1 MKWFNFQEIKNSS
14 IHITPN
20 LPIITTKRYKLGF
33 LKLASYISLYTIA
46 AWLILIIILAI
57 TPLKDF
63 LFVVDNSELKAQTEK
78 IQLLQNKVLI
88 LTNQLQSLSSSN
100 ERIRL
105 AIRLAQKDSAK
116 ANDKIYDT
124 LKNRVD
130 KKISIGGNIYY
141 AFIDLLNTLLHPNL
155 NPRTII
161 FIEPVQGIITQE
173 FNPDIGH
180 MGIDYG
186 VKVGSPVFASIGG
199 LVIFSD
205 YTIDSGYMLI
215 IQHDQ
220 GFTTVYKHCSS
231 LLKKERDVVS
241 QGDLIA
247 LSGNSGKNT
256 TGPHLHFEIWQD
268 GKPVDPQKILLK

>member
-1 MKWFNFQEIKNSS
+1 MKWFNFQAIKNSS

-33 LKLASYISLYTIA
+33 VKLASYISLYTIA
-46 AWLILIIILAI
+46 VWLLLIIVLAV

-78 IQLLQNKVLI
+78 IQQLQSKVLI
-88 LTNQLQSLSSSN
+88 LTNQLQSLSSTN

-105 AIRLAQKDSAK
+105 AIKLAQKDSVN

-124 LKNRVD
+124 LKNRVI
-130 KKISIGGNIYY
+130 KKINVGGNIFY
-141 AFIDLLNTLLHPNL
+141 AFISLLNNL
-155 NPRTII
+155 VQTNPSSKTV
-161 FIEPVQGIITQE
+161 FFMQPVQGVITQD
-173 FNPDIGH
+173 FNPGAGH

-186 VKVGSPVFASIGG
+186 LKIGSPVFASVGG
-199 LVIFSD
+199 IILFSD
-205 YTIDSGYMLI
+205 YTIDSGYMII

-220 GFTTVYKHCSS
+220 EFTTVYKHCSS

-241 QGDLIA
+241 QGDMIA

-256 TGPHLHFEIWQD
+256 TGPHLHFEIWQN

>member
-1 MKWFNFQEIKNSS
+1 MKWFNFQAIKNSS

-33 LKLASYISLYTIA
+33 LRLASYISLYTLAVWMI
-46 AWLILIIILAI
+46 LILILAV

-78 IQLLQNKVLI
+78 IQLLQNRVLI
-88 LTNQLQSLSSSN
+88 LSNQLQSLASSN

-105 AIRLAQKDSAK
+105 AMKLAQKDSVT

-124 LKNRVD
+124 LKNRID
-130 KKISIGGNIYY
+130 KKINLGGNIYY
-141 AFIDLLNTLLHPNL
+141 AFIALINKLLQSHLSTK
-155 NPRTII
+155 II
-161 FIEPVQGIITQE
+161 VFIQPAQGIIIQD
-173 FNPDIGH
+173 FNPSIGH

-186 VKVGSPVFASIGG
+186 VKTGSPVFASVGG
-199 LVIFSD
+199 IITFSD
-205 YTIDSGYMLI
+205 YTIGSGYMLI

-231 LLKKERDVVS
+231 LLKKERDIVS

-247 LSGNSGKNT
+247 LSGNTGKNT
-256 TGPHLHFEIWQD
+256 SGPHLHFEIWQD
-268 GKPVDPQKILLK
+268 GRPIDPQKILLK

>member
-1 MKWFNFQEIKNSS
+1 MKWFNFQAIKNSS

-33 LKLASYISLYTIA
+33 IKIAVYISLYTIA
-46 AWLILIIILAI
+46 VWLLLIIILAV

-78 IQLLQNKVLI
+78 IQFLQNRVLI

-105 AIRLAQKDSAK
+105 AIKLAQNDSVK

-124 LKNRVD
+124 LKKRVD
-130 KKISIGGNIYY
+130 KKINVGGDIYY
-141 AFIDLLNTLLHPNL
+141 AFITFINNQLHSDSGSK
-155 NPRTII
+155 TIV
-161 FIEPVQGIITQE
+161 FIHPVQGIITQE
-173 FNPDIGH
+173 FNPAKGH

-186 VKVGSPVFASIGG
+186 LKPGSPIFASMGG
-199 LVIFSD
+199 IVSFSD

-231 LLKKERDVVS
+231 LLKKERDVVC

-256 TGPHLHFEIWQD
+256 TGPHLHFEIWQN
-268 GKPVDPQKILLK
+268 GKPLDPQKILLK

>member
-1 MKWFNFQEIKNSS
+1 MKWFNFQAIKNSS

-33 LKLASYISLYTIA
+33 LRLASYISLYTLAVWMI
-46 AWLILIIILAI
+46 LILILAV

-78 IQLLQNKVLI
+78 IQLLQNRVLI
-88 LTNQLQSLSSSN
+88 LSNQLQSLASSN

-105 AIRLAQKDSAK
+105 AMKLAQKDSVNS
-116 ANDKIYDT
+116 NDKIYDT
-124 LKNRVD
+124 LKNRID
-130 KKISIGGNIYY
+130 KKINLGGNIYY
-141 AFIDLLNTLLHPNL
+141 AFIALINKLLQSHLSTK
-155 NPRTII
+155 TIV
-161 FIEPVQGIITQE
+161 FIQPVQGMIIQD
-173 FNPDIGH
+173 FNPSIGH

-186 VKVGSPVFASIGG
+186 VKTGSPIFASVGG
-199 LVIFSD
+199 IITFSD
-205 YTIDSGYMLI
+205 YTIGSGYMLI

-231 LLKKERDVVS
+231 LLKKERDIVS

-247 LSGNSGKNT
+247 LSGNTGKNT
-256 TGPHLHFEIWQD
+256 SGPHLHFEIWQD
-268 GKPVDPQKILLK
+268 GKPIDPQKILLK

>member
-1 MKWFNFQEIKNSS
+1 MKWFNFQAIKNSS

-33 LKLASYISLYTIA
+33 VKLASYISLYTLA
-46 AWLILIIILAI
+46 VWFLLIIILAI

-78 IQLLQNKVLI
+78 IQLLQNRVLI

-105 AIRLAQKDSAK
+105 AIRLAQKDSVN

-124 LKNRVD
+124 LKNRVE
-130 KKISIGGNIYY
+130 KKINVGGNIYY
-141 AFIDLLNTLLHPNL
+141 AFINLLNNLLQSNKGA
-155 NPRTII
+155 NTFV
-161 FIEPVQGIITQE
+161 FIQPAQGIITQD
-173 FNPDIGH
+173 FNPTIGH
-180 MGIDYG
+180 MGIDFG
-186 VKVGSPVFASIGG
+186 LKIGSPIFASVGG
-199 LVIFSD
+199 VITFSD
-205 YTIDSGYMLI
+205 YTIGSGYVII
-215 IQHDQ
+215 IQHDN

-231 LLKKERDVVS
+231 LLKKERDFVC

>member
-1 MKWFNFQEIKNSS
+1 MKWFNFQAIKNSS

-33 LKLASYISLYTIA
+33 LRLASYISLYTLAVWMILV
-46 AWLILIIILAI
+46 LILAV

-78 IQLLQNKVLI
+78 IQLLQNRVLI
-88 LTNQLQSLSSSN
+88 LSNQLQSLASSN

-105 AIRLAQKDSAK
+105 AMKLAQKDSVN

-124 LKNRVD
+124 LKNRID
-130 KKISIGGNIYY
+130 KKINLGGNIYY
-141 AFIDLLNTLLHPNL
+141 AFIMLINKLLQSHLSTK
-155 NPRTII
+155 TIV
-161 FIEPVQGIITQE
+161 FIQPAQGIIIQD
-173 FNPDIGH
+173 FNPSIGH

-186 VKVGSPVFASIGG
+186 VKTGSPVFASVGG
-199 LVIFSD
+199 MITFSD
-205 YTIDSGYMLI
+205 YTIGSGYMLI

-231 LLKKERDVVS
+231 LLKKERDIVS

-247 LSGNSGKNT
+247 LSGNTGKNT
-256 TGPHLHFEIWQD
+256 SGPHLHFEIWQD
-268 GKPVDPQKILLK
+268 GKPIDPQKILLK

>member
-1 MKWFNFQEIKNSS
+1 MKWFNFQTIKNSS

-33 LKLASYISLYTIA
+33 IKLASYISLYTVA
-46 AWLILIIILAI
+46 MWFILIIILAV

-78 IQLLQNKVLI
+78 IQLLQNRVLI
-88 LTNQLQSLSSSN
+88 LTNQLQSLSSLN

-105 AIRLAQKDSAK
+105 AIKLAQNDSVK
-116 ANDKIYDT
+116 TNDKIYDT

-130 KKISIGGNIYY
+130 KKINVGGNIFY
-141 AFIDLLNTLLHPNL
+141 AFITFINKLLQS
-155 NPRTII
+155 NPGSKTIV
-161 FIEPVQGIITQE
+161 FIQPVQGIITQD
-173 FNPDIGH
+173 FNPASGH

-186 VKVGSPVFASIGG
+186 LKIGSPIFASVGG
-199 LVIFSD
+199 VILFSD
-205 YTIDSGYMLI
+205 YTIDSGYMII

-220 GFTTVYKHCSS
+220 GYTTIYKHCSS
-231 LLKKERDVVS
+231 LIKKESDVVS
-241 QGDLIA
+241 QGELIA

-256 TGPHLHFEIWQD
+256 TGPHLHFEIWQN
-268 GKPVDPQKILLK
+268 GKPIDPQKILLK